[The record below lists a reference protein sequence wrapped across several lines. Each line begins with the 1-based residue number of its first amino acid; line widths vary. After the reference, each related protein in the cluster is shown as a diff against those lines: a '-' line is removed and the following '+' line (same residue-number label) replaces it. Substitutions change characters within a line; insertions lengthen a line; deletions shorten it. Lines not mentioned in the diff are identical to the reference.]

1 MLRFS
6 FLATAFVAVFVSS
19 FSQNIPPVLK
29 GPPYKQGIYRTF
41 TEFLNNAPS
50 IEDKF
55 TVKPYKNVLR
65 MKGVEDAL
73 NIKVVERYR
82 LQFTDTT
89 VSNRYAKSFWGFSL
103 GDSIF
108 VNTGNYQPGE
118 GYPYRLMK
126 EVNRYSY
133 WVDQVSNG
141 PRSNMG
147 SGPMQVNTPQTT
159 TSPVGVMTLP
169 GSGAAFI
176 GNTSMIVGVVLNIN
190 NGNFYFL
197 NKQTMYSILANDAQ
211 LLNQYKEA
219 SGKGKIDVMFSFLS
233 RYNAAHRNE
242 IGRVEKDASIV
253 LFRRMKKERA
263 DTVAVATTDSISY
276 VVGPGQSTRFHFTQL
291 NVTLCAG
298 ASCKDFAL
306 SNSVTNYIQCTYQEN
321 DPQPK
326 LELVEPR
333 VAEFYLREIE
343 GAKERGKR

>member
-1 MLRFS
+1 MFRFS
-6 FLATAFVAVFVSS
+6 ILVMAFVAVFVSS
-19 FSQNIPPVLK
+19 FSQSVPPILK

-41 TEFLNNAPS
+41 TEFINNAPS

-73 NIKVVERYR
+73 NLKVPERYR

-89 VSNRYAKSFWGFSL
+89 VSNRYAKSFWGFSV
-103 GDSIF
+103 GDSVF

-118 GYPYRLMK
+118 AYPYRVMK

-133 WVDQVSNG
+133 WVDEVNK
-141 PRSNMG
+141 M
-147 SGPMQVNTPQTT
+147 VNTSPTT
-159 TSPVGVMTLP
+159 TRPAGVATIP
-169 GSGAAFI
+169 GAAPAFYGYNNSI
-176 GNTSMIVGVVLNIN
+176 IAGVVLNIN

-233 RYNAAHRNE
+233 KYNAAHRNE

-263 DTVAVATTDSISY
+263 DTVAIATTDSISY

-291 NVTLCAG
+291 TVTLCAG
-298 ASCKDFAL
+298 TSCKDFAL

-343 GAKERGKR
+343 GTKERAKR